1 MADDTI
7 VRKSIGNL
15 SFSLGTVTPVNLIRD
30 AVTHDPALDTAISR
44 AILERVAAG
53 ELPATLRLARP
64 GAMVA
69 FGKQDAVAAGFPAAV
84 RAAQEGGFDAVLR
97 LAGGRA
103 AVFHEHTIA
112 LAHAVPDP
120 APREGIHP
128 RFEATAGLIARALA
142 RLGVDARV
150 GEVPGEYCPGGFSV
164 NAAGRRKLAGI
175 GQRLIA
181 GASHMGGVI
190 VVAGAGRVRDVL
202 VPVYAAL
209 GLDWD
214 PATTGSVADEGEG
227 IGWEDVLDALLAE
240 YAERYDLVEA
250 GLDEE
255 TLALAR
261 RLAPEH
267 RQERAPSAASPTSS

>member
-30 AVTHDPALDTAISR
+30 AIADDPALDTAVSR
-44 AILERVAAG
+44 AIVERVAAG

-69 FGKQDAVAAGFPAAV
+69 FGKQDAVAAGFPGAV
-84 RAAQEGGFDAVLR
+84 RAGQGAGFDAVLR

-103 AVFHEHTIA
+103 AVFHEDTIA

-120 APREGIHP
+120 APREGIHA
-128 RFEATAGLIARALA
+128 RFEATAGLIARALV

-190 VVAGAGRVRDVL
+190 VVDGADRVRDVL

-209 GLDWD
+209 GLAWD
-214 PATTGSVADEGEG
+214 PATAGAVADEVADA
-227 IGWEDVLDALLAE
+227 GWERVRDAILAE
-240 YAERYDLVEA
+240 YGERYELVEA
-250 GLDEE
+250 ELDEE

-267 RQERAPSAASPTSS
+267 RQARAAKAASPTSS